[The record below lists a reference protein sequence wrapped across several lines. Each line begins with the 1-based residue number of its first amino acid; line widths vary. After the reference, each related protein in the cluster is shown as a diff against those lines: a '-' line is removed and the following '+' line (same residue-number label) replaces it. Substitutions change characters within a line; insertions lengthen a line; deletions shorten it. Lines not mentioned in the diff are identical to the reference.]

1 MTSNDQS
8 QTSTENS
15 TALQAGRDINFQQ
28 GMTYQDVRQVAHDLF
43 EANFYRLSA
52 VAREEATR
60 RAEYITEKFISR
72 LMNENPSGFS
82 QANDPSFQHALYTVQ
97 KEHARAGDEN
107 LADLLVDLLVDR
119 SKQEQRDLLQLVLD
133 ESLATAPKLTEGQL
147 ANLAVVFVLRYTE
160 SVGIKSDNALG
171 AYLDRYILPFVEA
184 LAVSDSSFTYL
195 EFAGCGSTSLLMEIS
210 VEAILLKDYPALFV
224 AGLSRDEIEE
234 MGFSGG
240 VDSRIFIPC
249 LNDAS
254 KYQVGVMRYADI
266 EPDLS
271 RQGIP
276 LDVIDRVKSIYQRNL
291 MTEEE
296 VRAKVLRIRPAT
308 EVLFQKWSNSA
319 MKSLSL
325 TSVGSAIGHANVKR
339 LVGSFGGLENWVN

>member
-1 MTSNDQS
+1 
-8 QTSTENS
+8 
-15 TALQAGRDINFQQ
+15 
-28 GMTYQDVRQVAHDLF
+28 
-43 EANFYRLSA
+43 
-52 VAREEATR
+52 
-60 RAEYITEKFISR
+60 
-72 LMNENPSGFS
+72 
-82 QANDPSFQHALYTVQ
+82 
-97 KEHARAGDEN
+97 
-107 LADLLVDLLVDR
+107 
-119 SKQEQRDLLQLVLD
+119 
-133 ESLATAPKLTEGQL
+133 
-147 ANLAVVFVLRYTE
+147 
-160 SVGIKSDNALG
+160 
-171 AYLDRYILPFVEA
+171 
-184 LAVSDSSFTYL
+184 
-195 EFAGCGSTSLLMEIS
+195 MEIS
-210 VEAILLKDYPALFV
+210 VEGILLKDYPALFV